1 MTTPVTP
8 IPSTGVVADDPDV
21 RAMLVRF
28 TVALNRRRA
37 YAPTHPMVTESDE
50 GLRQALHA
58 VLARRQAFTLG
69 VAHEELLLDLAP
81 VEGGGAAT
89 RELARRLH
97 RREVGAITFRAGVT
111 GDAVRALLAW
121 LAADPTAPG
130 ARSDEGTGT
139 QQPDGPETS
148 QPPDLPPSL
157 RDIQVQKVA
166 YDRLALSGGERDADR
181 SIAAL
186 WRALA
191 AAALTDMPPG
201 PPGTF
206 LGDPDGRATAPP
218 RDPGSATGT
227 TLPSFDAP
235 RDDLDAELDR
245 LAEAPADEL
254 ADAIRDRTH
263 EAAHAH
269 RVGVVLQTI
278 ASQLRTATPDVRR
291 EVATR
296 LRAVLL
302 RLGDSPLAAI
312 IRASGNAA
320 EQRRY
325 VASLIDVLPTVAI
338 VDWLEHMANTSEEQL
353 SHHLLRILTKL
364 STHAGNRRASPDRTD
379 AFREAAQALID
390 GWDLDDPNPIE
401 HGTLLN
407 HIASDQSAPSV
418 SSAPPRPGGEEIGE
432 SDRETP
438 DENALR
444 LVQMACE
451 IDVAGADALQA
462 ARELVAAGH
471 VSLLLSVLDIAPGRR
486 AAAALREA
494 ITAREPLLHAM
505 LKEPFDAAAARA
517 LLHDIPF
524 AAAPTLLDA
533 LEHARIRSARR
544 ILLNTLQGFGAPL
557 IPLLEARLDASAPWY
572 FVRNLLLLLRD
583 VAIDASEPSRTGAA
597 DASLRSFLDH
607 PQEQVRIEALR
618 VLLDTPASRDLAIR
632 RALEDRSPRLVAA
645 AIDALSSGPGGETTG
660 PRAMSRDVAARLMRL
675 AESPDLEAELA
686 ARSVRALGN
695 ASGPVVRD
703 WLLAQVTRRTR
714 LLRRR
719 TLADGPIAAAA
730 LQVLAMVYHSDPAAA
745 DPLAMARQLEVH
757 DPRRLAVDHPPA
769 RGAS

>member
-1 MTTPVTP
+1 MTTPATASPP
-8 IPSTGVVADDPDV
+8 IGVLTDDHDV

-37 YAPTHPMVTESDE
+37 YAPTHPMVVESDE

-69 VAHEELLLDLAP
+69 VAHQELLLDLMP
-81 VEGGGAAT
+81 LGGGGAAM

-111 GDAVRALLAW
+111 GDAVGALLAW
-121 LAADPTAPG
+121 LVADPTAPG
-130 ARSDEGTGT
+130 ARSDERATAQPPVGPDTN
-139 QQPDGPETS
+139 QQ
-148 QPPDLPPSL
+148 PDLPPAL

-166 YDRLALSGGERDADR
+166 YERLALSGSDRDADR

-191 AAALTDMPPG
+191 AAALSDMPPG
-201 PPGTF
+201 AFRTSPG
-206 LGDPDGRATAPP
+206 DRVDRATAPP
-218 RDPGSATGT
+218 SDPESATGAV
-227 TLPSFDAP
+227 LPSHNAP
-235 RDDLDAELDR
+235 SHELDAELDR
-245 LAEAPADEL
+245 LAEAPAEEL
-254 ADAIRDRTH
+254 ADAIRARTH
-263 EAAHAH
+263 EAAHAQ

-291 EVATR
+291 EVAAR
-296 LRAVLL
+296 LRAILL
-302 RLGDSPLAAI
+302 RLGESPLAAI
-312 IRASGNAA
+312 IRASGSAV

-338 VDWLEHMANTSEEQL
+338 VDWLEHMAATSEEQL

-379 AFREAAQALID
+379 AFRDAAQALIS
-390 GWDLDDPNPIE
+390 GWELDDPNPIE

-407 HIASDQSAPSV
+407 HIAADQSAPP
-418 SSAPPRPGGEEIGE
+418 APPMPLPPVSEELSE

-451 IDVAGADALQA
+451 IDVAGEDALRA
-462 ARELVAAGH
+462 SRELVAAGH
-471 VSLLLSVLDIAPGRR
+471 VSLLLSVLDVAPGRR

-533 LEHARIRSARR
+533 LEHARVRSARR
-544 ILLNTLQGFGAPL
+544 ILLNTLQTFGAPL
-557 IPLLEARLDASAPWY
+557 IPLLEARLEDAAPWY
-572 FVRNLLLLLRD
+572 YVRNLLLLLRD
-583 VAIDASEPSRTGAA
+583 VATDASEPSRTGAA
-597 DASLRSFLDH
+597 DASLRTFLDH

-618 VLLDTPASRDLAIR
+618 VLLDSPTSRDLAIR
-632 RALEDRSPRLVAA
+632 RALEDHSPRLVAA
-645 AIDALSSGPGGETTG
+645 AIEALSSGTGGETTG
-660 PRAMSRDVAARLMRL
+660 PRPMSRDVAGRLMRL
-675 AESPDLEAELA
+675 AESPDLEPDLA
-686 ARSVRALGN
+686 ARSVRALGA

-719 TLADGPIAAAA
+719 TLADGPVAAAA
-730 LQVLAMVYHSDPAAA
+730 LQVLATVYHRDPAAVE
-745 DPLAMARQLEVH
+745 PLAMARQLDAH
-757 DPRRLAVDHPPA
+757 DPRRLAVDHTPT